1 MSGSF
6 IVCLSCFS
14 KYDERKHKTCPECGV
29 QPNTD
34 RSAATKQRASA
45 VILST
50 TDHIEGREISEF
62 LGLVFGAGNASWT
75 IETTAG
81 RAGTALGKAEDQLRS
96 AAAGLR
102 ADAVIGIAFSMD
114 SSGSALNRSQA
125 ITLLG
130 TAVKLK
136 KSTGGV

>member
-1 MSGSF
+1 MYKSSEPF
-6 IVCLSCFS
+6 CPSCRT
-14 KYDERKHKTCPECGV
+14 DLREGEPLNRKAREI
-29 QPNTD
+29 
-34 RSAATKQRASA
+34 
-45 VILST
+45 ILST
-50 TDHIEGREISEF
+50 TNEIQGKLVSEY
-62 LGLVFGAGNASWT
+62 LALVFGAGNAAWT

-81 RAGTALGKAEDQLRS
+81 RANTALSKAEDQLRGT
-96 AAAGLR
+96 AAELG
-102 ADAVIGIAFSMD
+102 ADAVIGITFSMD